1 MFDKESVSLN
11 RITEDADY
19 EGLRI
24 HIRGAFGKA
33 PIKIQIDIGFGDVI
47 VPEKEKVLYPP
58 LLDFPAPELDGY
70 TMESSIAE
78 KFHAMVYFKMTNSRM
93 KDFYDI
99 WKLSRSFDFKGEL
112 LARAIDETLK
122 NRQYTLDKPVLDFLE
137 SFASEAQK
145 ISQWQSFLKKTK
157 INDAPDSFADVVYA
171 IKVFIQ
177 PIVDA
182 LADGVEFKS
191 IWSAPGPWID

>member
-1 MFDKESVSLN
+1 MEHKIKNITASIHQRLLNKAKETSRPFN
-11 RITEDADY
+11 
-19 EGLRI
+19 
-24 HIRGAFGKA
+24 
-33 PIKIQIDIGFGDVI
+33 
-47 VPEKEKVLYPP
+47 
-58 LLDFPAPELDGY
+58 
-70 TMESSIAE
+70 
-78 KFHAMVYFKMTNSRM
+78 FKMTNSRM

-182 LADGVEFKS
+182 LADSVEFKS
-191 IWSAPGPWID
+191 ICLHLDPGLIEIETRIDRARRHNYLKLQFFPITNISRTE